1 MAIDRFQCPD
11 FTLRQL
17 QYAIA
22 IADTGGFGS
31 AAEACGVS
39 QPSLS
44 AQVAKLE
51 DTLGVRLFDRD
62 TRVIRVTPAGERLL
76 PVLRASLSAAM
87 VVEVAAA
94 TLRDPYAIPVRVAV
108 IPTIAPYLLPRAVE
122 ELAARPGPQVHWLEL
137 RTSAAEEAVA
147 QGTADAMVIADPPRD
162 STLVVRTLGWEP
174 LLAAVPPDADAPDP
188 LPVAWLRAR
197 ELLLLDD
204 GHCLRDQVLSLCRLP
219 AARQSPYRATSLPT
233 LVQMVSAGLG
243 VTVLPAMAVAVEC
256 ARSRVVPLRFVEG
269 DIGRTLHMAWRSDHP
284 LAAVMG
290 EVADRF
296 ECAIASLLAGFREV
310 DRQRL

>member
-51 DTLGVRLFDRD
+51 DTLGVRLFDRA
-62 TRVIRVTPAGERLL
+62 TRQVRVTPAGERLL
-76 PVLRASLSAAM
+76 VVLRAALSAGM
-87 VVEVAAA
+87 LVDVAAA

-122 ELAARPGPQVHWLEL
+122 ELGARPGPRVHWLEL
-137 RTSAAEEAVA
+137 QTSVAEEAVA

-162 STLVVRTLGWEP
+162 PALTVRTLGWEP
-174 LLAAVPPDADAPDP
+174 LLAAIPPDVDAPDP
-188 LPVAWLRAR
+188 LPVAWLRTR

-204 GHCLRDQVLSLCRLP
+204 GHCLRDHVLSLCRLP
-219 AARQSPYRATSLPT
+219 AARQSPYRATSLAT

-256 ARSRVVPLRFVEG
+256 ARSRVVARPFVEG
-269 DIGRTLHMAWRSDHP
+269 DIGRTLHMAWRADHP
-284 LAAVMG
+284 LAAVMD

-296 ECAIASLLAGFREV
+296 ERAILSFLAGFWDVHSRS
-310 DRQRL
+310 L